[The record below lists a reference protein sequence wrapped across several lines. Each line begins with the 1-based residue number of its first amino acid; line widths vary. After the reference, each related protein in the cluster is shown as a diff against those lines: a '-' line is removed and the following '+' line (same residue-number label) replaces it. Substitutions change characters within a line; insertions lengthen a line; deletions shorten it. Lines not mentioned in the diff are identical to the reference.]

1 MMVVQ
6 MDAAAGLLVAR
17 TTVGTRYTPETM
29 RLAVE
34 SERRLAATAEIPGR
48 PKLRFIIL
56 DPGAPA
62 PGPKEREQFS
72 KLAVDRRM
80 PRLLGHVSDPIV
92 HAPLS
97 VSSPRSAGR
106 PLRHRSE
113 RSPRVR
119 PPSAGSRGAA
129 PAYAPRC
136 WRCSRRSTRRSTA
149 SEAHA
154 RARWRRC
161 YPALRR

>member
-1 MMVVQ
+1 MPRQ
-6 MDAAAGLLVAR
+6 GCWSR

-34 SERRLAATAEIPGR
+34 SERRLAAAPEIPRR

-80 PRLLGHVSDPIV
+80 PRLLGHVSDSIV
-92 HAPLS
+92 TRAAFSVVSALRGSAFAPQERAFATREAAIGWFEGRRSGVRAPLLALLAK
-97 VSSPRSAGR
+97 VDAQVDR
-106 PLRHRSE
+106 E
-113 RSPRVR
+113 
-119 PPSAGSRGAA
+119 RGA
-129 PAYAPRC
+129 
-136 WRCSRRSTRRSTA
+136 RSG
-149 SEAHA
+149 
-154 RARWRRC
+154 
-161 YPALRR
+161 ALAAVLSSAAAVT